1 MKLSEMKN
9 QSFDN
14 QTLTEWQVAAEKA
27 LKGKSL
33 NTLQTHT
40 YEGIDLKPLYTKDDL
55 PKGDRIHS
63 YIPGVE
69 TKINAENKWFLAQ
82 NTNGVTWDE
91 LTTKVKE
98 SLLKGQNCL
107 SFTIGFLPI
116 NHEFDRFL
124 NSVLDT
130 TIPIFKLGE
139 SSFSSMLKRITK
151 MANGET
157 VLHKLEGVLGQDPLS
172 EKVFLK
178 EDVSLDRWFNEVK
191 MITNSCPQLKTI
203 VINTAPYHN
212 HGANAVQE
220 ISYAISEGVSYIE
233 LFKEKGWEI
242 ENITEKM
249 HFHFSVGSHFF
260 MEVAKLRAFK
270 KLWQDVLSEY
280 GLTEEQMVRSISIS
294 AETSRYNKSKLDAH
308 VNILRS
314 GGEAFSAILAGVDY
328 LQVQPFNEGIAET
341 NSLSERIAR
350 NTHLII
356 GEEAHLNKVV
366 DPGGGSYFL
375 EWLTEEVGKRAWK
388 EFQRIDRE
396 CGFISL
402 LRNGSIQQSV
412 ESIREGRI
420 HDLSTRKQSMI
431 GTNIYANLEDTITGY
446 QTVENVDRLSLP
458 FERLRKKAEEL
469 SNSGAIPTAGIIGLS
484 KLKHHKSRADF
495 VNGFL
500 AVGGIS
506 AKMSNDCS
514 TKEEI
519 LKFIEETRY
528 SYYVICG
535 RDEDYEEHI
544 PLILE
549 TVNRVDEK
557 IVIDVAGK
565 IETEQMNEWKQA
577 GLNGSIFLKQNML
590 QKLEELL
597 YIWEGEADH
606 GKA

>member
-14 QTLTEWQVAAEKA
+14 KTLEEWQVAAEKA

-33 NTLQTHT
+33 DALQTTT
-40 YEGIDLKPLYTKDDL
+40 YEGIILKPLYTGKDL
-55 PKGDRIHS
+55 PKGDRIQS
-63 YIPGVE
+63 YIPGIE
-69 TKINAENKWFLAQ
+69 TKIEAENKWFLAQ
-82 NTNGVTWDE
+82 SINGVTWDD
-91 LTTKVKE
+91 LMAKVKE
-98 SLLKGQNCL
+98 SQSKGQNCI
-107 SFTIGFLPI
+107 SFTIGSLTI
-116 NHEFDRFL
+116 NDEFDRFF
-124 NSVLDT
+124 NNVLDT
-130 TIPIFKLGE
+130 DIPIFKLGE
-139 SSFSSMLKRITK
+139 RSFSSMAKRITEL
-151 MANGET
+151 ADNET
-157 VLHKLEGVLGQDPLS
+157 VFKKLEGVLGQDPLS
-172 EKVFLK
+172 EKAFCNENL
-178 EDVSLDRWFNEVK
+178 SLEEWLNEVE
-191 MITNSCPQLKTI
+191 MVTSSCPQLKTM
-203 VINTAPYHN
+203 VVNTAPYHN
-212 HGANAVQE
+212 RGANAVQE
-220 ISYAISEGVSYIE
+220 LSFAISEGVFYIE
-233 LFKEKGWEI
+233 FLKEKGWDI
-242 ENITEKM
+242 ETITRKM
-249 HFHFSVGSHFF
+249 NFHFSVGSHFF

-270 KLWQDVLSEY
+270 KLWQDVLKEY
-280 GLTEEQMVRSISIS
+280 GLTEEQIVGSISIS
-294 AETSRYNKSKLDAH
+294 AETSRFNKSKLDSH

-328 LQVQPFNEGIAET
+328 LQVQPFNGVVGET
-341 NSLSERIAR
+341 NSLSERVAR

-388 EFQRIDRE
+388 EFQRMDRE
-396 CGFISL
+396 GGFITL
-402 LRNGSIQQSV
+402 LRKGAIQQSV
-412 ESIREGRI
+412 ESIREERI

-431 GTNIYANLEDTITGY
+431 GTNIYANPEDTLTEN
-446 QTVENVDRLSLP
+446 QTVEDVERLSLP
-458 FERLRKKAEEL
+458 FENLRKKAGDL
-469 SNSGAIPTAGIIGLS
+469 SESGVKPTAGIIGLS

-506 AKMSNDCS
+506 VSMSNDCS

-519 LKFIEETRY
+519 LEFIEETRY
-528 SYYVICG
+528 PYYVICG
-535 RDEDYEEHI
+535 RDQDYEHYL
-544 PLILE
+544 PLVLE

-557 IVIDVAGK
+557 IVIDIAGK

-597 YIWEGEADH
+597 HIWEGAEEH